1 MDETRDYHIKSERER
16 EVPQGITYMWNLNKT
31 QMNRSMKQKHGHREQ
46 ACGGQGGR
54 VWERGGEGGWGQKM

>member
-1 MDETRDYHIKSERER
+1 
-16 EVPQGITYMWNLNKT
+16 MWNLNKT

-54 VWERGGEGGWGQKM
+54 VWERGGEGGWG